1 MAEIQQTPVTTTP
14 NAQPQPKQYGRVAT
28 SNSGGYRGGSG
39 GSYQGGQGG
48 DRRGPGGPQGAAG
61 NSNSRDQRRN
71 ALRSKR
77 TDNSRRRGSKN
88 NKRKEEEQ
96 ELESRVIEVRRVTR
110 VVKGGKRMRFSAL
123 VVVGDREG
131 KVGIG
136 LKKGLDYQDSVN
148 KATRKA
154 KTSLLS
160 INIDEQGSIAYPS
173 ITKHKSCVVYLKPA
187 KSGTGVIAGGFL
199 RPVLELAGVRNVYSK
214 IIRSRNKIP
223 GTQAAFEALTKYAAV
238 NK

>member
-1 MAEIQQTPVTTTP
+1 MADIPQPTTT
-14 NAQPQPKQYGRVAT
+14 NTASNQPRQYGPARS
-28 SNSGGYRGGSG
+28 SNYGGNR
-39 GSYQGGQGG
+39 
-48 DRRGPGGPQGAAG
+48 G
-61 NSNSRDQRRN
+61 NSSFGGGNGAPGQERRSFSPSGPNSSNNRDQRRN
-71 ALRSKR
+71 SLRNKR
-77 TDNSRRRGSKN
+77 TDNTRRRGAKN

-123 VVVGDREG
+123 VVVGDRDG

-148 KATRKA
+148 KATKKA
-154 KTSLLS
+154 KNNLLT
-160 INIDEQGSIAYPS
+160 INIDDQGSIAYPS
-173 ITKHKSCVVYLKPA
+173 TTKHKACVVYLKPA

-199 RPVLELAGVRNVYSK
+199 RPVLELAGIRNVYSK

-223 GTQAAFEALTKYAAV
+223 GTQAAFEALTKYSTV
-238 NK
+238 TK

>member
-1 MAEIQQTPVTTTP
+1 MADIQQNPVSTSTNPATP
-14 NAQPQPKQYGRVAT
+14 APKQYGRVST
-28 SNSGGYRGGSG
+28 SNSSGGYRGGQGSYSG
-39 GSYQGGQGG
+39 GQNS
-48 DRRGPGGPQGAAG
+48 DRRGGPAAPGG
-61 NSNSRDQRRN
+61 SVNSRDQRRN

-160 INIDEQGSIAYPS
+160 INIDDQGSIAYPS
-173 ITKHKSCVVYLKPA
+173 ITTHKSCVVYLKPA

-223 GTQAAFEALTKYAAV
+223 GTQAAFQALTKYSSV
-238 NK
+238 TK

>member
-1 MAEIQQTPVTTTP
+1 MTDIQQPQVTTTP
-14 NAQPQPKQYGRVAT
+14 TPAPEPKQYGPVNRG
-28 SNSGGYRGGSG
+28 SGGYRGGQS
-39 GSYQGGQGG
+39 ST
-48 DRRGPGGPQGAAG
+48 GGPNNNA
-61 NSNSRDQRRN
+61 SRDQRRN
-71 ALRSKR
+71 NLRGKR
-77 TDNSRRRGSKN
+77 TDNTRRRGSKN

-148 KATRKA
+148 KATKKA
-154 KTSLLS
+154 KTSLLTV
-160 INIDEQGSIAYPS
+160 NIDDQGSIAYPS

-199 RPVLELAGVRNVYSK
+199 RPVLELAGVRNIYSK
-214 IIRSRNKIP
+214 ITRSRNKIP
-223 GTQAAFEALTKYAAV
+223 GTQAAFLALTKYSTVA
-238 NK
+238 K

>member
-1 MAEIQQTPVTTTP
+1 MAENQQTPVQTSPET
-14 NAQPQPKQYGRVAT
+14 QGQPKQYGRVT
-28 SNSGGYRGGSG
+28 QPNSESRGGNSRGSFSGGFN
-39 GSYQGGQGG
+39 Q
-48 DRRGPGGPQGAAG
+48 RRGPGGQSAG
-61 NSNSRDQRRN
+61 SSDSRDQRRN

-77 TDNSRRRGSKN
+77 SDNSRRRGSKN

-131 KVGIG
+131 KIGIG

-154 KTSLLS
+154 KTNLVS
-160 INIDEQGSIAYPS
+160 INIDDQGSIAYPS

-223 GTQAAFEALTKYAAV
+223 GTQAAFEALSKYSTIS
-238 NK
+238 K

>member
-1 MAEIQQTPVTTTP
+1 MSENPSNLTNSNT
-14 NAQPQPKQYGRVAT
+14 QPAANPDRVGYANTATYGRVSQQ
-28 SNSGGYRGGSG
+28 SNSSSPQSG
-39 GSYQGGQGG
+39 GSYGRVGSA
-48 DRRGPGGPQGAAG
+48 PGS
-61 NSNSRDQRRN
+61 SNSRDQRRN
-71 ALRSKR
+71 ALRNKR
-77 TDNSRRRGSKN
+77 TDSSTRRRGSKN

-148 KATRKA
+148 KATKKA
-154 KTSLLS
+154 KNSLLS
-160 INIDEQGSIAYPS
+160 IKIDDQGSIAYPS
-173 ITKHKSCVVYLKPA
+173 VTKHKSCVVYLKPA
-187 KSGTGVIAGGFL
+187 KSGTGIIAGGFL

-214 IIRSRNKIP
+214 ILRSRNKIP
-223 GTQAAFEALTKYAAV
+223 GTQAAFEALTKYSSLS
-238 NK
+238 K